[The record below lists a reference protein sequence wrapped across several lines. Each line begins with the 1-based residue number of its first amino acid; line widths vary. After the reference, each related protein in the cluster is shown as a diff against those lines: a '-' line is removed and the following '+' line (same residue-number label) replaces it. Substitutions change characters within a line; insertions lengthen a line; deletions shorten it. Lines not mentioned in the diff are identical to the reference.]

1 MKKTNIIIILIFF
14 IIILLF
20 FYNIQK
26 MKIDNLQEDLI
37 FFKFFNNQENKE
49 NQKNREMINRN
60 EIEYKFE
67 VSYKN
72 IKFQKVNFSETIN
85 QKTLVREKIAPGTNG
100 NFSIILYSNEI
111 LKYKIIFESKNKK
124 PQNLKFSME
133 GSEKEYNSLEE
144 LSKMF
149 TGVIAPREEK
159 IININWKWQY
169 STNYIS
175 DLIDTKDGENINK
188 YEFYIYVVGNK

>member
-1 MKKTNIIIILIFF
+1 MKKTNIIIILIFS

-20 FYNIQK
+20 FYNIK
-26 MKIDNLQEDLI
+26 KIKIDNLQEDLI
-37 FFKFFNNQENKE
+37 FFKIFNNQENKE
-49 NQKNREMINRN
+49 NQKNEEMINRN

-100 NFSIILYSNEI
+100 NFSIILNSNEI

-124 PQNLKFSME
+124 PKNLKFSME

-144 LSKMF
+144 LSKIL
-149 TGVIAPREEK
+149 TGVIMPKKEK

-169 STNYIS
+169 NTNYIS

>member
-1 MKKTNIIIILIFF
+1 MKKTNIIIILIFS
-14 IIILLF
+14 IIILIF
-20 FYNIQK
+20 FYNIK
-26 MKIDNLQEDLI
+26 KIKIDNLQEDLI
-37 FFKFFNNQENKE
+37 FFKIFNNQENKE
-49 NQKNREMINRN
+49 NQKNGEMINRN
-60 EIEYKFE
+60 EIKYKFE

-149 TGVIAPREEK
+149 TGVIAPREKK